1 MKDLFLTNY
10 SEIRFIVALKEALN
24 NCSSFFFSV
33 SFIKEAGLILI
44 KDEIENALIRGAK
57 GKIITSTYQNFTDI
71 PSLEIFLSWM
81 EKYKNFSCHIDY
93 NSFGDNGFHSKGYI
107 FEIDN
112 QYEFLIGST
121 NITRFA
127 LLKNIE
133 WNVSLKRN
141 ITDSTIKEAL
151 KEFDYLWNRT
161 LQLSQESIKEYRI
174 QIDYAIEKWDMDY
187 DINYENKKI
196 MPNAMQRKAL
206 KELRRYRD
214 MGVNK
219 ALIVAATASGK
230 TYLSAFDARNFDAKR
245 LLFIVHRDTILEDAK
260 NTFQKVF
267 MSRRTYGLFT
277 GAEKNLEADFIFA
290 TNVTLSLH
298 LDYFDSKEFD
308 YIIFDECHHI
318 TASTYQKIMNYFKP
332 HFLLGLTATPERMD
346 NQDVFELFDK
356 NVPYELRLK
365 DAIKN
370 DLVVPFKYFGVR
382 DNFIDYSTKEKVNF
396 LSEYFKNGHIEMIAK
411 QIENHRQEGK
421 LKAIG
426 FCRSIEHAQM
436 MSHKMNELGY
446 STVALTGKNLTGE
459 RLKAYSD
466 LQDDNEP
473 LEIIFT
479 VDILNEG
486 IDIPA
491 INMVLFLRPTES
503 QTIFIQQLGRGL
515 RKYKDKEY
523 LTVIDFIGNSYERS
537 IQVAFALGTLSNNVY
552 LEKALVSSLIK
563 DDFKDLNLPG
573 VEIQFDEFSKEEI
586 LKYVEKTN
594 FNTFSFLKQDYFNFK
609 KFLLLER
616 YPTHLDFL
624 NSDCAPDLLRFIK
637 SKYKG
642 KKIYSY
648 YNFLK
653 YIDEDIPLFNEEE
666 IKLLDTL
673 SDLLPLTRKEEYLII
688 DELLK
693 NNEVLNG
700 FNLIEGRITEFS
712 ITSAIN
718 NLASKDI
725 IKLSEDSYKLNLS
738 NEVSEEFYTFLTDLI
753 SYGLTRYD
761 IEFGDFVGQFKLYAN
776 YQKDK
781 IMLELDGKQFA
792 FMLGTK
798 YDLTTNT
805 TYVFVGLKKDLV
817 AKGNFAYKDKFI
829 SPNVFQRESV
839 NNTTLTSK
847 EGQKLLNTKV
857 VHLFVRKMDDEDG
870 IVLPF
875 TYFGTGKFT
884 NCRESTNENTPT
896 LLFDIVLD
904 NEVPE
909 EYRFD
914 FQVPEETT
922 NDCQIKSL

>member
-10 SEIRFIVALKEALN
+10 TEVRFLDALKELLN
-24 NCSSFFFSV
+24 DCSSFYFSV

-44 KDEIENALIRGAK
+44 KDEIENALKRGAK

-71 PSLEIFLSWM
+71 PSLNTFLSWM
-81 EKYKNFSCHIDY
+81 EKYPNFSCHLDY
-93 NSFGDNGFHSKGYI
+93 DSFGDNGFHSKGYL

-112 QYEFLIGST
+112 QFEFLVGST

-133 WNVSLKRN
+133 WNVSLRRN
-141 ITDSTIKEAL
+141 TSDALIKNTL

-161 LQLSQESIKEYRI
+161 LLLSKESIKTYQI

-230 TYLSAFDARNFDAKR
+230 TYLAAFDARNYDPKR
-245 LLFIVHRDTILEDAK
+245 LLFVVHRDTILEDAK
-260 NTFQKVF
+260 ATFQKVF
-267 MSRRTYGLFT
+267 MSRKTYGLFT
-277 GAEKNLEADFIFA
+277 GQEKNLDADFIFA
-290 TNVTLSLH
+290 TNVTMALH
-298 LDYFDSKEFD
+298 LDYFDPKEFD
-308 YIIFDECHHI
+308 YIVFDECHHI

-332 HFLLGLTATPERMD
+332 GFLLGLTATPERMD

-370 DLVVPFKYFGVR
+370 DLIVPFKYYGVR
-382 DNFIDYSTKEKVNF
+382 DDFVDYSSKEKINF
-396 LSEYFKNGHIEMIAK
+396 LSEYFKDGHVEMIARE
-411 QIENHRQEGK
+411 IEKHKPSGK
-421 LKAIG
+421 LKAIA
-426 FCRSIEHAQM
+426 FCRSIEHATL

-446 STVALTGKNLTGE
+446 CTVSLTGKNLTGE
-459 RLKAYSD
+459 RLKAYTD
-466 LQDDNEP
+466 LQDDEKP

-523 LTVIDFIGNSYERS
+523 LTVIDFIGNCYERS
-537 IQVAFALGTLSNNVY
+537 IQIAFALGTLSNNTY
-552 LEKALVSSLIK
+552 LEKALVTSLVK
-563 DDFKDLNLPG
+563 DDFKELDLPG
-573 VEIQFDEFSKEEI
+573 VEIHFDEYSKEMI
-586 LKYVEKTN
+586 LNYVEKTN
-594 FNTFSFLKQDYFNFK
+594 FNTFTFLKQDYFNFK
-609 KFLLLER
+609 KFLMIET
-616 YPTHLDFL
+616 YPTHIDFL
-624 NSDCAPDLLRFIK
+624 HSDCAPDLLRFMK

-653 YIDEDIPLFNEEE
+653 YMDEDIPLFNEEE
-666 IKLLDTL
+666 IAIIDQT

-688 DELLK
+688 KEIIE
-693 NNEVLNG
+693 NNMVLNT
-700 FNLIEGRITEFS
+700 FSVESPRISTNSIHSAFENLVSKKIIIEENSF
-712 ITSAIN
+712 
-718 NLASKDI
+718 
-725 IKLSEDSYKLNLS
+725 YKLNLS
-738 NEVSEEFYTFLTDLI
+738 SSLSDGFKEFVLDLLN
-753 SYGLTRYD
+753 YGIERYEL
-761 IEFGDFVGQFKLYAN
+761 EFGDFTGQFKLYGN

-781 IMLELDGKQFA
+781 IMLELDGRQYA
-792 FMLGTK
+792 YMLGTK
-798 YDLTTNT
+798 YDIPNNT
-805 TYVFVGLKKDLV
+805 TYVFVGLKKDIV
-817 AKGNFAYKDKFI
+817 VKGNFAYKDKFI
-829 SPNVFQRESV
+829 SPSIFQWESV
-839 NNTTLTSK
+839 NNTTMTSA
-847 EGQKLLNTKV
+847 EGKKLLNTKI
-857 VHLFVRKMDDEDG
+857 VHLFVRKMDEDGG

-884 NCRESTNENTPT
+884 NCRESTNDNTPT
-896 LLFDIVLD
+896 LLFDIFLY

-909 EYRFD
+909 QYRFD
-914 FQVPEETT
+914 FQVPDDSIEY
-922 NDCQIKSL
+922 C

>member
-10 SEIRFIVALKEALN
+10 SKIRFIDALKEALN
-24 NCSSFFFSV
+24 NCSSFLFSV

-44 KDEIENALIRGAK
+44 KDEIENALIRGVK
-57 GKIITSTYQNFTDI
+57 GKILTSTYQNFTDI
-71 PSLEIFLSWM
+71 PSLELFLSWM
-81 EKYKNFSCHIDY
+81 EKYPNFSCHLDY
-93 NSFGDNGFHSKGYI
+93 DSFKDNGFHSKGYI
-107 FEIDN
+107 FEINN

-141 ITDSTIKEAL
+141 NNDLVIKEAIN
-151 KEFDYLWNRT
+151 EFDYLRNRT
-161 LQLSQESIKEYRI
+161 LLLSQDSIKQYKI

-277 GAEKNLEADFIFA
+277 GVEKNLEADFIFA
-290 TNVTLSLH
+290 TNVTMSLH
-298 LDYFDSKEFD
+298 LDYFDPKEFD

-346 NQDVFELFDK
+346 NQDVFDLFDK

-411 QIENHRQEGK
+411 EIENHRQEGK

-459 RLKAYSD
+459 RLKAYND

-563 DDFKDLNLPG
+563 DDFKDLDLPG
-573 VEIQFDEFSKEEI
+573 VEIHFDEFSKDEI

-653 YIDEDIPLFNEEE
+653 YIDEDIPLFNEKE

-693 NNEVLNG
+693 NNEVLGG

-718 NLASKDI
+718 NLASKDV
-725 IKLSEDSYKLNLS
+725 IKLSEDSYKLNLP

-847 EGQKLLNTKV
+847 EGQKLLNSKV

-914 FQVPEETT
+914 FQVPEDTT
-922 NDCQIKSL
+922 NDC

>member
-1 MKDLFLTNY
+1 
-10 SEIRFIVALKEALN
+10 
-24 NCSSFFFSV
+24 
-33 SFIKEAGLILI
+33 
-44 KDEIENALIRGAK
+44 
-57 GKIITSTYQNFTDI
+57 
-71 PSLEIFLSWM
+71 
-81 EKYKNFSCHIDY
+81 
-93 NSFGDNGFHSKGYI
+93 
-107 FEIDN
+107 
-112 QYEFLIGST
+112 
-121 NITRFA
+121 
-127 LLKNIE
+127 
-133 WNVSLKRN
+133 
-141 ITDSTIKEAL
+141 
-151 KEFDYLWNRT
+151 
-161 LQLSQESIKEYRI
+161 
-174 QIDYAIEKWDMDY
+174 MDY

-277 GAEKNLEADFIFA
+277 GVEKNLEADFIFA
-290 TNVTLSLH
+290 TNVTMSLH
-298 LDYFDSKEFD
+298 LDYFDPKEFD

-411 QIENHRQEGK
+411 EIENHRQEGK

-459 RLKAYSD
+459 RLKAYND

-491 INMVLFLRPTES
+491 INMVLLLRPTES

-563 DDFKDLNLPG
+563 DDFKDLDLPG
-573 VEIQFDEFSKEEI
+573 VEIHFDEFSKDEI

-624 NSDCAPDLLRFIK
+624 KSDCAPDLLRFIK

-653 YIDEDIPLFNEEE
+653 YIDEDIPLFNEKE

-693 NNEVLNG
+693 NNEVLGG

-718 NLASKDI
+718 NLASKDV
-725 IKLSEDSYKLNLS
+725 IKLSEDSYKLNLP

-805 TYVFVGLKKDLV
+805 TYVFVGLKKR
-817 AKGNFAYKDKFI
+817 
-829 SPNVFQRESV
+829 P
-839 NNTTLTSK
+839 
-847 EGQKLLNTKV
+847 
-857 VHLFVRKMDDEDG
+857 
-870 IVLPF
+870 
-875 TYFGTGKFT
+875 
-884 NCRESTNENTPT
+884 CR
-896 LLFDIVLD
+896 
-904 NEVPE
+904 
-909 EYRFD
+909 
-914 FQVPEETT
+914 
-922 NDCQIKSL
+922 

>member
-10 SEIRFIVALKEALN
+10 SKIRFIDALKEALN
-24 NCSSFFFSV
+24 NCSSFLFSV
-33 SFIKEAGLILI
+33 SFIKKAGLILI

-71 PSLEIFLSWM
+71 PSLELFLSWM
-81 EKYKNFSCHIDY
+81 EKYPNFSCHLDY
-93 NSFGDNGFHSKGYI
+93 DSFKDNGFHSKGYI
-107 FEIDN
+107 FEINN

-141 ITDSTIKEAL
+141 NNDLVIKEAIN
-151 KEFDYLWNRT
+151 EFDYLRNRT
-161 LQLSQESIKEYRI
+161 LLLSQDSIKQYKI
-174 QIDYAIEKWDMDY
+174 LIDYAIEKWDMDY

-277 GAEKNLEADFIFA
+277 GVEKNLEADFIFA
-290 TNVTLSLH
+290 TNVTMSLH
-298 LDYFDSKEFD
+298 LDYFDPKEFD

-318 TASTYQKIMNYFKP
+318 TASTYQKLMNYFKP

-346 NQDVFELFDK
+346 NQDVFDLFDK

-382 DNFIDYSTKEKVNF
+382 DNFINYSTKEKVNF

-411 QIENHRQEGK
+411 EIENHRQKGK

-459 RLKAYSD
+459 RLKAYND

-563 DDFKDLNLPG
+563 DDFKDLDLPG
-573 VEIQFDEFSKEEI
+573 VEIHFDEFSKDEI

-616 YPTHLDFL
+616 YPTHVDFL

-653 YIDEDIPLFNEEE
+653 YIDEDIPLFNEKE

-693 NNEVLNG
+693 NNEVLCG

-718 NLASKDI
+718 NLASKDV
-725 IKLSEDSYKLNLS
+725 IKLSEDSYKLNLL

-847 EGQKLLNTKV
+847 EGQKLLNSKV

-896 LLFDIVLD
+896 LLFDIVFD

-922 NDCQIKSL
+922 NDC

>member
-10 SEIRFIVALKEALN
+10 SKIRFIDALKEALN
-24 NCSSFFFSV
+24 NCSSFLFSV

-44 KDEIENALIRGAK
+44 KDEIENALIRGVK
-57 GKIITSTYQNFTDI
+57 GKILTSTYQNFTDI
-71 PSLEIFLSWM
+71 PSLELFLSWM
-81 EKYKNFSCHIDY
+81 EKYPNFSCHLDY
-93 NSFGDNGFHSKGYI
+93 DSFKDNGFHSKGYI
-107 FEIDN
+107 FEINN

-141 ITDSTIKEAL
+141 NNDLVIKEAIN
-151 KEFDYLWNRT
+151 EFDYLRNRT
-161 LQLSQESIKEYRI
+161 LLLSQDSIKQYKI

-277 GAEKNLEADFIFA
+277 GVEKNLEADFIFA
-290 TNVTLSLH
+290 TNVTMSLH
-298 LDYFDSKEFD
+298 LDYFDPKEFD

-396 LSEYFKNGHIEMIAK
+396 LSEYFKNGHTEMIAK
-411 QIENHRQEGK
+411 EIENHRQEGK

-459 RLKAYSD
+459 RLKAYND

-563 DDFKDLNLPG
+563 DDFKDLDLPG
-573 VEIQFDEFSKEEI
+573 VEIHFDEFSKEEI
-586 LKYVEKTN
+586 LKYVEKAN

-624 NSDCAPDLLRFIK
+624 NSDCAPDLLRYIK

-653 YIDEDIPLFNEEE
+653 YIDEDIPFFNEKE

-693 NNEVLNG
+693 NNEVLDG

-718 NLASKDI
+718 NLASKDV
-725 IKLSEDSYKLNLS
+725 IKLSEDSYKLNLP

-839 NNTTLTSK
+839 NNTTLTNK

-884 NCRESTNENTPT
+884 NCRESINENTPT

-904 NEVPE
+904 NDVPE

-922 NDCQIKSL
+922 NDC

>member
-1 MKDLFLTNY
+1 MKESFLTNY
-10 SEIRFIVALKEALN
+10 SDIRFLDSIKESLN
-24 NCSSFFFSV
+24 NCTSFYFSV

-44 KDEIENALIRGAK
+44 KDELEKALIRGVQ

-71 PSLEIFLSWM
+71 PSLELFLSWM
-81 EKYKNFSCHIDY
+81 EKYPNFSCHLDY
-93 NSFGDNGFHSKGYI
+93 DSFKDNGFHSKGYI
-107 FEIDN
+107 FEINN

-133 WNVSLKRN
+133 RNVSLKRN
-141 ITDSTIKEAL
+141 TNDLIIKEAI
-151 KEFDYLWNRT
+151 KEFDYLRNQT
-161 LQLSQESIKEYRI
+161 LLLTQDAIKHYRI
-174 QIDYAIEKWDMDY
+174 QLDYAIEKRDMDY
-187 DINYENKKI
+187 DISYENKKV

-260 NTFQKVF
+260 KTFQRVF

-277 GAEKNLEADFIFA
+277 GQEKNIEADFIFA
-290 TNVTLSLH
+290 TNVTMSTH
-298 LDYFDSKEFD
+298 LDYFDPKEFD
-308 YIIFDECHHI
+308 YIVFDECHHI
-318 TASTYQKIMNYFKP
+318 TAATYQKIMNYFKP

-346 NQDVFELFDK
+346 NQDVFDMFDK

-382 DNFIDYSTKEKVNF
+382 DTFVDYSTKDKINF
-396 LSEYFKNGHIEMIAK
+396 LSEYFKDGHIEMIARE
-411 QIENHRQEGK
+411 IEKHRQEGK
-421 LKAIG
+421 LKAVG

-446 STVALTGKNLTGE
+446 CTTCLTGKNLTGE
-459 RLKAYSD
+459 RLKAYTD
-466 LQDDNEP
+466 LQDDDSP

-537 IQVAFALGTLSNNVY
+537 IQVAFALGTLSNNTY

-563 DDFKDLNLPG
+563 DNFKDLNLPG
-573 VEIQFDEFSKEEI
+573 VEIYFDEYSKEEI
-586 LKYVEKTN
+586 LKYVENTN

-624 NSDCAPDLLRFIK
+624 HSDCAPDLLRFIK

-653 YIDEDIPLFNEEE
+653 YIDEDVPVFNDDEVN
-666 IKLLDTL
+666 IINAL

-688 DELLK
+688 QELLK

-700 FNLIEGRITEFS
+700 FNLISGRITEFS
-712 ITSAIN
+712 ITSALN
-718 NLASKDI
+718 NLSGKKI
-725 IKLSEDSYKLNLS
+725 IKKEGIRYKLNLES
-738 NEVSEEFYTFLTDLI
+738 VPSESYIEFLNDII
-753 SYGLTRYD
+753 SYGLERYE
-761 IEFGDFVGQFKLYAN
+761 IEFGDFVGPFKLYAN

-781 IMLELDGKQFA
+781 IMLELDGKQFP

-798 YDLTTNT
+798 YDIESRT

-817 AKGNFAYKDKFI
+817 AKGNFAYKDKFL
-829 SPNVFQRESV
+829 SPSVFQWESV
-839 NNTTLTSK
+839 NNTTKSNK
-847 EGQKLLNTKV
+847 EGEKLLLTKT
-857 VHLFVRKMDDEDG
+857 VHLFIRKMDDEDG

-884 NCRESTNENTPT
+884 NCRESTNDNTPT

-909 EYRFD
+909 EYHFD
-914 FQVPEETT
+914 FQIPEETKEY
-922 NDCQIKSL
+922 C

>member
-10 SEIRFIVALKEALN
+10 SKIRFIDALKEALN
-24 NCSSFFFSV
+24 NCSSFLFSV
-33 SFIKEAGLILI
+33 SFIKKAGLILI

-71 PSLEIFLSWM
+71 PSLELFLSWM
-81 EKYKNFSCHIDY
+81 EKYPNFSCHLDY
-93 NSFGDNGFHSKGYI
+93 DSFKDNGFHSKGYI
-107 FEIDN
+107 FEINN

-141 ITDSTIKEAL
+141 NNDSVIKEAIN
-151 KEFDYLWNRT
+151 EFDYLRNRT
-161 LQLSQESIKEYRI
+161 LLLSQDSIKQYKI
-174 QIDYAIEKWDMDY
+174 LIDYAIEKWDMDY

-277 GAEKNLEADFIFA
+277 GVEKNLEADFIFA
-290 TNVTLSLH
+290 TNVTMSLH
-298 LDYFDSKEFD
+298 LDYFDPKEFD

-346 NQDVFELFDK
+346 NQDVFDLFDK

-411 QIENHRQEGK
+411 EIENHRQEGK

-459 RLKAYSD
+459 RLKAYND

-563 DDFKDLNLPG
+563 DDFKDLDLPG
-573 VEIQFDEFSKEEI
+573 VEIHFDEFSKDEI

-653 YIDEDIPLFNEEE
+653 YIDEDIPLFNEKE

-693 NNEVLNG
+693 NNEVLGG

-718 NLASKDI
+718 NLASKDV
-725 IKLSEDSYKLNLS
+725 IKLSEDSYKLNLP

-847 EGQKLLNTKV
+847 EGQKLLNSKV

-922 NDCQIKSL
+922 NDC

>member
-10 SEIRFIVALKEALN
+10 SKIRFIDALKEALN
-24 NCSSFFFSV
+24 NCSSFLFSV
-33 SFIKEAGLILI
+33 SFIKKAGLILI

-71 PSLEIFLSWM
+71 PSLELFLSWM
-81 EKYKNFSCHIDY
+81 EKYPNFSCHLDY
-93 NSFGDNGFHSKGYI
+93 DSFKDNGFHSKGYI
-107 FEIDN
+107 FEINN

-141 ITDSTIKEAL
+141 NNDSVIKETIN
-151 KEFDYLWNRT
+151 EFDYLRNRT
-161 LQLSQESIKEYRI
+161 LLLSQDSIKQYKI
-174 QIDYAIEKWDMDY
+174 LIDYAIEKWDMDY

-277 GAEKNLEADFIFA
+277 GVEKNLEADFIFA
-290 TNVTLSLH
+290 TNVTMSLH
-298 LDYFDSKEFD
+298 LDYFDPKEFD

-346 NQDVFELFDK
+346 NQDVFDLFDK

-411 QIENHRQEGK
+411 EIENHRQEGK

-459 RLKAYSD
+459 RLKAYND

-563 DDFKDLNLPG
+563 DDFKDLDLPG
-573 VEIQFDEFSKEEI
+573 VEIHFDEFSKDEI

-616 YPTHLDFL
+616 YPKHLDFL

-653 YIDEDIPLFNEEE
+653 YIDEDIPLFNEKE

-693 NNEVLNG
+693 NNEVLGG

-718 NLASKDI
+718 NLASKDV
-725 IKLSEDSYKLNLS
+725 IKLSEDSYKLNLP

-847 EGQKLLNTKV
+847 EGQKLLNSKV

-922 NDCQIKSL
+922 NDC

>member
-1 MKDLFLTNY
+1 
-10 SEIRFIVALKEALN
+10 
-24 NCSSFFFSV
+24 
-33 SFIKEAGLILI
+33 
-44 KDEIENALIRGAK
+44 
-57 GKIITSTYQNFTDI
+57 
-71 PSLEIFLSWM
+71 
-81 EKYKNFSCHIDY
+81 
-93 NSFGDNGFHSKGYI
+93 
-107 FEIDN
+107 
-112 QYEFLIGST
+112 
-121 NITRFA
+121 
-127 LLKNIE
+127 
-133 WNVSLKRN
+133 
-141 ITDSTIKEAL
+141 
-151 KEFDYLWNRT
+151 
-161 LQLSQESIKEYRI
+161 
-174 QIDYAIEKWDMDY
+174 
-187 DINYENKKI
+187 
-196 MPNAMQRKAL
+196 
-206 KELRRYRD
+206 
-214 MGVNK
+214 
-219 ALIVAATASGK
+219 
-230 TYLSAFDARNFDAKR
+230 
-245 LLFIVHRDTILEDAK
+245 
-260 NTFQKVF
+260 
-267 MSRRTYGLFT
+267 
-277 GAEKNLEADFIFA
+277 
-290 TNVTLSLH
+290 
-298 LDYFDSKEFD
+298 
-308 YIIFDECHHI
+308 
-318 TASTYQKIMNYFKP
+318 
-332 HFLLGLTATPERMD
+332 
-346 NQDVFELFDK
+346 
-356 NVPYELRLK
+356 
-365 DAIKN
+365 
-370 DLVVPFKYFGVR
+370 
-382 DNFIDYSTKEKVNF
+382 
-396 LSEYFKNGHIEMIAK
+396 
-411 QIENHRQEGK
+411 
-421 LKAIG
+421 
-426 FCRSIEHAQM
+426 
-436 MSHKMNELGY
+436 
-446 STVALTGKNLTGE
+446 
-459 RLKAYSD
+459 
-466 LQDDNEP
+466 
-473 LEIIFT
+473 
-479 VDILNEG
+479 
-486 IDIPA
+486 
-491 INMVLFLRPTES
+491 MVLFLRPTES

-537 IQVAFALGTLSNNVY
+537 IQVAFALGTLSNNAY

-563 DDFKDLNLPG
+563 DDFKDLDLPG
-573 VEIQFDEFSKEEI
+573 VEIHFDEFSKEEI

-693 NNEVLNG
+693 NNEVLDG
-700 FNLIEGRITEFS
+700 FNFIGGRITEFS

-718 NLASKDI
+718 NLASKDV

-738 NEVSEEFYTFLTDLI
+738 NEVSEEFYAFLKDLI

-761 IEFGDFVGQFKLYAN
+761 IEFGDFIGQFKLYAN

-798 YDLTTNT
+798 YDLTTST

-839 NNTTLTSK
+839 NNTTLTNK

-896 LLFDIVLD
+896 LIFDIVLD

-922 NDCQIKSL
+922 NDC